1 MPKVEVDYS
10 NTIFY
15 KIYCVNP
22 EITDMY
28 IGHTT
33 NFVQRKHAHKQS
45 CINMK
50 CKNYNCKLYNYIRE
64 HGGWNN
70 WIMEIIAFRKCED
83 HYTARKCEQEYF
95 KEYNAT
101 LNSIEPLPTPKI
113 KKEIKEK
120 TEKIKKEK
128 LHCNTCNIYFTTTA
142 LQELHNNTNKHIN
155 RLNVDYK
162 MFTIKTPKNAKKHI
176 CDVCHFKCSK
186 PSDYNRHLMTAKHQI
201 LTNTYNLVQKNA
213 KAFTCECG
221 KEYKHRQSL
230 NNHKRKCQYIAE
242 EEPTEKQLMMTII
255 KQNGELVKTIQE
267 IVPKIGVTTNNTNNT
282 NCNNTFNV
290 QMFLDNQCKNA
301 ISIQDLINSIELNN
315 SDLVAIGNNGYVD
328 SISNILI
335 QALNKL
341 DVTDRPLHCTDLKRD
356 VIYYKTDKWNKSKS
370 TDELMDKTV
379 ERIENK
385 HFPLISNYR
394 KQTPD
399 ANEVG
404 TKEHT
409 IYEKTFI
416 NILGNNVD
424 QDKRNKQIFKKVLPE
439 VKLDKEHII

>member
-1 MPKVEVDYS
+1 M
-10 NTIFY
+10 
-15 KIYCVNP
+15 VN
-22 EITDMY
+22 D
-28 IGHTT
+28 
-33 NFVQRKHAHKQS
+33 N
-45 CINMK
+45 
-50 CKNYNCKLYNYIRE
+50 
-64 HGGWNN
+64 
-70 WIMEIIAFRKCED
+70 
-83 HYTARKCEQEYF
+83 
-95 KEYNAT
+95 
-101 LNSIEPLPTPKI
+101 
-113 KKEIKEK
+113 
-120 TEKIKKEK
+120 
-128 LHCNTCNIYFTTTA
+128 
-142 LQELHNNTNKHIN
+142 
-155 RLNVDYK
+155 
-162 MFTIKTPKNAKKHI
+162 TPKNAKKHI

-201 LTNTYNLVQKNA
+201 LTNTYTDTYNLVQKNA

-230 NNHKRKCQYIAE
+230 NNHKRKCLYIAEEEQPIENTLVIANKDIVTE

-255 KQNGELVKTIQE
+255 KQNGELVQQNGELMQTNGELVKTIQE
-267 IVPKIGVTTNNTNNT
+267 IVPKIGDTTNNT

-335 QALNKL
+335 KALDKL

-356 VIYYKTDKWNKSKS
+356 VVYYKTDKWNKSKS

-385 HFPLISNYR
+385 HYPLISNYR

-409 IYEKTFI
+409 IYEKTFK

-439 VKLDKEHII
+439 VKLDKEKTI

>member
-1 MPKVEVDYS
+1 MVMPKM
-10 NTIFY
+10 
-15 KIYCVNP
+15 P
-22 EITDMY
+22 ENAEKY
-28 IGHTT
+28 I
-33 NFVQRKHAHKQS
+33 
-45 CINMK
+45 
-50 CKNYNCKLYNYIRE
+50 
-64 HGGWNN
+64 
-70 WIMEIIAFRKCED
+70 CED
-83 HYTARKCEQEYF
+83 
-95 KEYNAT
+95 
-101 LNSIEPLPTPKI
+101 
-113 KKEIKEK
+113 
-120 TEKIKKEK
+120 
-128 LHCNTCNIYFTTTA
+128 CN
-142 LQELHNNTNKHIN
+142 
-155 RLNVDYK
+155 
-162 MFTIKTPKNAKKHI
+162 
-176 CDVCHFKCSK
+176 FKCSK
-186 PSDYNRHLMTAKHQI
+186 LSNYNTHILTAKHQMI
-201 LTNTYNLVQKNA
+201 TNGNKNDNFLVPKNA
-213 KAFTCECG
+213 KAFECDCG
-221 KEYKHRQSL
+221 KEYNFASGLSR
-230 NNHKRKCQYIAE
+230 HKKKCQYIAEEEQPIENTLVISKQDLVTE

-255 KQNGELVKTIQE
+255 KQNGELVQQNGELMQKNGELVKTIQE
-267 IVPKIGVTTNNTNNT
+267 IVPKIGDTTNNT

-335 QALNKL
+335 KALNKL

-356 VIYYKTDKWNKSKS
+356 VVYYKTDKWNKSKS

-409 IYEKTFI
+409 IYEKTFK

-439 VKLDKEHII
+439 VKLDKEKII

>member
-1 MPKVEVDYS
+1 M
-10 NTIFY
+10 F
-15 KIYCVNP
+15 
-22 EITDMY
+22 
-28 IGHTT
+28 
-33 NFVQRKHAHKQS
+33 
-45 CINMK
+45 
-50 CKNYNCKLYNYIRE
+50 
-64 HGGWNN
+64 
-70 WIMEIIAFRKCED
+70 
-83 HYTARKCEQEYF
+83 
-95 KEYNAT
+95 
-101 LNSIEPLPTPKI
+101 
-113 KKEIKEK
+113 
-120 TEKIKKEK
+120 
-128 LHCNTCNIYFTTTA
+128 
-142 LQELHNNTNKHIN
+142 TNKVPKSSNEYVCETCDYHTSRLSQYN
-155 RLNVDYK
+155 RHSLTAKHK
-162 MFTIKTPKNAKKHI
+162 MFTHVDTNVDNKVPK
-176 CDVCHFKCSK
+176 S
-186 PSDYNRHLMTAKHQI
+186 S
-201 LTNTYNLVQKNA
+201 
-213 KAFTCECG
+213 KAFVCDCG
-221 KEYKHRQSL
+221 KEYRHRQSL
-230 NNHKRKCQYIAE
+230 YVHKKKCQYIAE
-242 EEPTEKQLMMTII
+242 EEQPIENTLVISKQDLVTQEEPTDKQLMMTII

-267 IVPKIGVTTNNTNNT
+267 IVPKIGDTTNNT

-335 QALNKL
+335 KALNKL

-356 VIYYKTDKWNKSKS
+356 VVYYKTDKWNKSKS

-409 IYEKTFI
+409 IYEKTFK

-439 VKLDKEHII
+439 VKLDKEKII